1 MADIF
6 LSNLAQ
12 RVPSQAALLSEI
24 SDLFS
29 KKLWYNITDKVEEF
43 VRTKDLS
50 SDLSMEFYEKFLKE
64 FELNMNLLRL
74 AQIVVIISS
83 KLTDGA
89 RAIQFLESVY
99 TKVETKKNNEALVIL
114 LVQIALWQLK
124 TGDSVACKKTLDK
137 ARDLI
142 DKTGYVDNV
151 VNASYYRAISDYFMA
166 VDEPNEF
173 YKNALLFLAYTPIEN
188 IEFVSQQALAFD
200 LGIAALLGDHI
211 YNFGELLSHPVIESL
226 NGSQAEWLVKL
237 LFAFNRGSIQE
248 YQRVNQTYQSQID
261 SSPVLQ
267 QRKTFLQEK
276 MQLMAIMELVFSRPA
291 NNRTIPFVD
300 VQQATGANN
309 LDLVEPMLLKAL
321 AYDLI
326 RGKIDGVGQ
335 TISVTWAQPRVL
347 DKSQISNLQVK
358 VSSWLDK
365 VNQTLTFLEEQG
377 SDEFI
382 VAN

>member
-1 MADIF
+1 M
-6 LSNLAQ
+6 
-12 RVPSQAALLSEI
+12 
-24 SDLFS
+24 
-29 KKLWYNITDKVEEF
+29 
-43 VRTKDLS
+43 RTKDLS

-300 VQQATGANN
+300 VQQATGANS